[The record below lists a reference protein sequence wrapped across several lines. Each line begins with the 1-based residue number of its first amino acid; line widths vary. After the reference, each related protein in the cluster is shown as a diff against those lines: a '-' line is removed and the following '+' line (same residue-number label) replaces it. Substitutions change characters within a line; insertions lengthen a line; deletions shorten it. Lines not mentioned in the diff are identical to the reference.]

1 MNIDSLALYMTFLGL
16 LAAIYQL
23 RQKFLQQRM
32 VFKDSII
39 KEYFDITFNLD
50 SVRLQVDRP

>member
-23 RQKFLQQRM
+23 RQGFLQHRTI
-32 VFKDSII
+32 FEDSIK
-39 KEYFDITFNLD
+39 KEYFGITFNLD
-50 SVRLQVDRP
+50 LVRL

>member
-23 RQKFLQQRM
+23 RQSFLQQ
-32 VFKDSII
+32 SII
-39 KEYFDITFNLD
+39 FED
-50 SVRLQVDRP
+50 SV